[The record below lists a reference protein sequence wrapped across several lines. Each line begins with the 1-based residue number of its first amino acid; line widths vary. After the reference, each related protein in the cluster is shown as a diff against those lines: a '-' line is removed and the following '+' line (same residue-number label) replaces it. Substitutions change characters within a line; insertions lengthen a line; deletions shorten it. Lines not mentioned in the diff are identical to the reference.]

1 MLDQDRDGVVR
12 LSSIDRRGDEPRRA
26 VRLPGTA
33 PILSVRTFDVAVQ
46 YGSSSWSSPDVPLA
60 RPAPRRTK
68 TGDLPPLTTLGRIVA
83 AIRLWRGRSLGRQ
96 QLRAL
101 DDRLLKDIGLKR
113 EEVGYEFPKPFRHC
127 D

>member
-60 RPAPRRTK
+60 RPASRRTK
-68 TGDLPPLTTLGRIVA
+68 AGDLAPLTAIGRVVN
-83 AIRLWRGRSLGRQ
+83 AIRLWRGRTRGRQ
-96 QLRAL
+96 QLRVL